1 MSSNHEQTII
11 NHLRSNPGC
20 DFTMKQLRNI
30 LNIPYN
36 HYNFLRG
43 QVDKGIIEVVNPD
56 YTPKS
61 YRFVS
66 PVVDTNSV
74 ITTDSSSENNTTTT
88 TITITITTTTE

>member
-1 MSSNHEQTII
+1 MASKHEQTII

-61 YRFVS
+61 YRYVS
-66 PVVDTNSV
+66 PV
-74 ITTDSSSENNTTTT
+74 ITMDSSSENNTTTT